1 MCQDRFRKYQL
12 IFFLA
17 VASFFSGCSVVPV
30 EQQIKFSEVNNQ
42 HLSDLEQWQFL
53 GRIAMSNEEDS
64 WSANIDWRHET
75 DKEVLNLSGPL
86 GQGAARIVLRS
97 DSIMIDQG
105 DGQVG
110 FSKNIDAYIKQ
121 QLGFLVPLS
130 ALRFWVIGLTEPDKP
145 FVRFEEG
152 FSQFSWNI
160 QYHNYIQVGKEW
172 MPRKIKIK
180 NNSAQLKLVIDRW
193 VLND

>member
-1 MCQDRFRKYQL
+1 MCQDRFRIYQL

-17 VASFFSGCSVVPV
+17 VASFFSGCSIIPV
-30 EQQIKFSEVNNQ
+30 EHELKFSEVNNQ
-42 HLSDLEQWQFL
+42 HLSDLEQWQLL

-64 WSANIDWRHET
+64 WSANIDWRHEA

-105 DGQVG
+105 NGQVG

>member
-1 MCQDRFRKYQL
+1 MCQDHFRKYQL

-17 VASFFSGCSVVPV
+17 VASFFSGCSIIPV
-30 EQQIKFSEVNNQ
+30 EHELKFSEVNNQ
-42 HLSDLEQWQFL
+42 HLSDLEQWQLL

-64 WSANIDWRHET
+64 WSANIDWRHEA

-105 DGQVG
+105 NGQVG

-121 QLGFLVPLS
+121 QLGFFIPLS

-160 QYHNYIQVGKEW
+160 QYHNYIQVGKER

-180 NNSAQLKLVIDRW
+180 NNSAQLKLVIDQW